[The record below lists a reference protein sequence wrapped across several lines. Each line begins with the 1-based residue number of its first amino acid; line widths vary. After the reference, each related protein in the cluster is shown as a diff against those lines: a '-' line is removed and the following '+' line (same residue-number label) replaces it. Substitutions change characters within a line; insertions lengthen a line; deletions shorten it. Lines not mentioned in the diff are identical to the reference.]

1 MHPIFPLS
9 YQEIF
14 FFPFY
19 FPLNCK
25 NRNPSLVCI
34 WHEHKKVI
42 KSKTDRPHTYHHH
55 QKKEKQKNKKI
66 DFLVNF
72 IEKEKSFIY
81 NNNNY
86 LEVCEERIPS
96 WTIWFLRLSFT
107 FLKNFWLA
115 FLCLVNLNY
124 FNDNPQQ
131 ENENWYDLQL
141 QMDLFD
147 KFDNAKKVLN
157 FSQWSCD
164 VKCVFF
170 CNGMT
175 IQ

>member
-1 MHPIFPLS
+1 MFHSQKNLHAVTSKCCNQYFPYPIKKYFL
-9 YQEIF
+9 
-14 FFPFY
+14 

-107 FLKNFWLA
+107 FLI
-115 FLCLVNLNY
+115 
-124 FNDNPQQ
+124 
-131 ENENWYDLQL
+131 NWRFYLL
-141 QMDLFD
+141 RIVYKL
-147 KFDNAKKVLN
+147 KIL
-157 FSQWSCD
+157 
-164 VKCVFF
+164 
-170 CNGMT
+170 T
-175 IQ
+175 IF